1 MQRYIGIDVHS
12 KSCTVAVVDG
22 TGKHVGQHVVETNG
36 AALVECLK
44 MIPGERHVCLEEGTQ
59 SAWLYEILTPH
70 AQDLAVVNVTESR
83 GPKSDERDA
92 FGLAEKLRQG
102 NLERRVF
109 KELGPY
115 RKLRELARVYAMVVR
130 DVVRVQNRIKSFM
143 RSRGVAVTGK
153 TVYGSEGREAYVKKL
168 PEGTREAVTTLY
180 ALYDVEKEIRKRA
193 EKELLQE
200 ARGHRLAGVLETCPG
215 IGPIRAAQL
224 LPIVVTPHRFRTAR
238 QFWSYAGLGIV
249 MRSSADWVRDQAG
262 NWQHARVEKTRGLN
276 LVHNHQLKAIFKGAA
291 TTVVKQWHDDPLY
304 RDYERLLAG
313 GTKPNL
319 AKLTLARKIAAIVL
333 AMWKQEEVYDPE
345 KHRKPATE

>member
-22 TGKHVGQHVVETNG
+22 TGKRVGQHVVETNG

-59 SAWLYEILTPH
+59 STWLHEILSPH

-92 FGLAEKLRQG
+92 FALAEKVRQG
-102 NLERRVF
+102 KVERRVF

-143 RSRGVAVTGK
+143 RSRGVQVTGQA
-153 TVYGSEGREAYVKKL
+153 VYGSEGRDGYLKKL
-168 PEGTREAVTTLY
+168 PAETRAAVATLY

-193 EKELLQE
+193 EKDLLQE
-200 ARGHRLAGVLETCPG
+200 ARGHRMAGILETCPG

-224 LPIVVTPHRFRTAR
+224 LPMVVTPHRFRTAR

-249 MRSSADWVRDQAG
+249 MRSSADWVRDPAG
-262 NWQHARVEKTRGLN
+262 NWQRSQVEKTRGLN
-276 LVHNHQLKAIFKGAA
+276 LDHNHQLKAIFKGAA
-291 TTVVKQWHDDPLY
+291 TTVIKQWPDDPLY
-304 RDYERLLAG
+304 RDYERLTAA

-333 AMWKQEEVYDPE
+333 AMWKNEEVYDPD
-345 KHRKPATE
+345 KHRKPAME

>member
-1 MQRYIGIDVHS
+1 
-12 KSCTVAVVDG
+12 
-22 TGKHVGQHVVETNG
+22 
-36 AALVECLK
+36 
-44 MIPGERHVCLEEGTQ
+44 VCLEEGTQ
-59 SAWLYEILTPH
+59 SAWLYEILGPH
-70 AQDLAVVNVTESR
+70 VKDLAVVNVGESR

-102 NLERRVF
+102 KLERRVF

-143 RSRGVAVTGK
+143 RSRGVEVAGK
-153 TVYGSEGREAYVKKL
+153 AVYGSEGREEYVEKL
-168 PEGTREAVTTLY
+168 PAGTREAVTTLY
-180 ALYDVEKEIRKRA
+180 ALYDVDKEVRKRA
-193 EKELLQE
+193 EKELVQE
-200 ARGHRLAGVLETCPG
+200 AGNHRMAEVLQTCPG

-262 NWQHARVEKTRGLN
+262 GWQRSHLEKTRGLN
-276 LVHNHQLKAIFKGAA
+276 IAHNHQLKAIFKGAA
-291 TTVVKQWHDDPLY
+291 TTVIKQWPDDPLY

-333 AMWKQEEVYDPE
+333 AMWKNEEVYDPD
-345 KHRKPATE
+345 KHRKPAPE

>member
-22 TGKHVGQHVVETNG
+22 AGKHVGQHVVETNG

-115 RKLRELARVYAMVVR
+115 RKLRELARVHAMVVR
-130 DVVRVQNRIKSFM
+130 DGVRVQNQIKSFM
-143 RSRGVAVTGK
+143 RSRGVEVSGR
-153 TVYGSEGREAYVKKL
+153 TVYSSEGRESYVKQL
-168 PEGTREAVTTLY
+168 PGGTREAVLTLY
-180 ALYDVEKEIRKRA
+180 ALYDAEKEVRKRA
-193 EKELLQE
+193 EKELVQE
-200 ARGHRLAGVLETCPG
+200 ARNHRLAGVLETCPG
-215 IGPIRAAQL
+215 IGPVRAAQL
-224 LPIVVTPHRFRTAR
+224 LPIVVTPYRFRTAR

-262 NWQHARVEKTRGLN
+262 NWQRSQVEKTRGLN
-276 LVHNHQLKAIFKGAA
+276 VNHNRQLKAIFKGAA
-291 TTVVKQWHDDPLY
+291 TTVVTQVHDDPLY
-304 RDYERLLAG
+304 EDYERLTAA

-319 AKLTLARKIAAIVL
+319 AKLTLARKIAAVVL
-333 AMWKQEEVYDPE
+333 AMWKKEEVYDPD

>member
-12 KSCTVAVVDG
+12 KSCTVAVVDAS
-22 TGKHVGQHVVETNG
+22 GKRVGQHVVETNG

-83 GPKSDERDA
+83 GAKSDERDA
-92 FGLAEKLRQG
+92 FGLAEKLRVG
-102 NLERRVF
+102 GVERRVF

-115 RKLRELARVYAMVVR
+115 RKLRELARVYGMVVR

-143 RSRGVAVTGK
+143 RSRGVEVTGK
-153 TVYGSEGREAYVKKL
+153 TVYGSEGRGAYIKKL
-168 PEGTREAVTTLY
+168 PAGTREAVTTLY

-200 ARGHRLAGVLETCPG
+200 AGGHRMAGVLETCPG

-262 NWQHARVEKTRGLN
+262 NWQHAQVEKTRGLN

-304 RDYERLLAG
+304 RDYERLTAA

-333 AMWKQEEVYDPE
+333 AMWKNEEVYDPD
-345 KHRKPATE
+345 KHRKPTTE

>member
-1 MQRYIGIDVHS
+1 
-12 KSCTVAVVDG
+12 
-22 TGKHVGQHVVETNG
+22 
-36 AALVECLK
+36 
-44 MIPGERHVCLEEGTQ
+44 VCLEEGTQ
-59 SAWLYEILTPH
+59 STWLYEILGPH
-70 AQDLAVVNVTESR
+70 AKDLAVVNVTESR
-83 GPKSDERDA
+83 GPKSDECDA

-143 RSRGVAVTGK
+143 RSRGVEVAGK
-153 TVYGSEGREAYVKKL
+153 TVYSSEGREAYVKKL
-168 PEGTREAVTTLY
+168 PAGTGEAVMTLY
-180 ALYDVEKEIRKRA
+180 ALYDVEKEVRKRA
-193 EKELLQE
+193 EKELVQE
-200 ARGHRLAGVLETCPG
+200 ARNHRMAGVLESYPG

-224 LPIVVTPHRFRTAR
+224 LPVVVTPHRFRTAR

-262 NWQHARVEKTRGLN
+262 NWQRGQLEKTRGLN
-276 LVHNHQLKAIFKGAA
+276 IAHNHQLKAIFKGAA
-291 TTVVKQWHDDPLY
+291 TTVITQIHDDPLY
-304 RDYERLLAG
+304 QDYARLLAG

-333 AMWKQEEVYDPE
+333 AMWKNEEVYDPD
-345 KHRKPATE
+345 KHRTPATE

>member
-12 KSCTVAVVDG
+12 KSCTVAVVDSS
-22 TGKHVGQHVVETNG
+22 GKHVGQHVVETNG

-44 MIPGERHVCLEEGTQ
+44 LIPGERHVCLEEGTQ
-59 SAWLYEILTPH
+59 SAWLYEILGPH

-102 NLERRVF
+102 NLEHRVF

-115 RKLRELARVYAMVVR
+115 RKLRELGRVYAMVVR

-143 RSRGVAVTGK
+143 RSRGVEVAGQAV
-153 TVYGSEGREAYVKKL
+153 YSREGREAYVKKL
-168 PEGTREAVTTLY
+168 PAGTREAVTTLY
-180 ALYDVEKEIRKRA
+180 ALYDVDKEVRKRA

-200 ARGHRLAGVLETCPG
+200 ARNHRMAGVLETCPG

-224 LPIVVTPHRFRTAR
+224 LPVVVTPHRFRTAR

-249 MRSSADWVRDQAG
+249 MRSSADWVRDQTG
-262 NWQHARVEKTRGLN
+262 NWQRSQLEKTRGLN
-276 LVHNHQLKAIFKGAA
+276 VAHNHQLKAIFKGAA
-291 TTVVKQWHDDPLY
+291 TTVIMQVHDDPLY
-304 RDYERLLAG
+304 QDYQRLTAA

-333 AMWKQEEVYDPE
+333 AMWKNEEVYDPE
-345 KHRKPATE
+345 KHRKPTIE